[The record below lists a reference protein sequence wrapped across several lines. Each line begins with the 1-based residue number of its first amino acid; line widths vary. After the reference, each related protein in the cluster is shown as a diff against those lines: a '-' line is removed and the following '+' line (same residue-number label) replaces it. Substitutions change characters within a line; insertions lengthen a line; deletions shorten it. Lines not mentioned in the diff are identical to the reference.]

1 MILVAETTVWKEAIP
16 NHCYLLSD
24 DKSKMYGYAKHGSSD
39 IHMMKNP
46 IQFSIRGRQFITL
59 MKMPEEQEGKKVMG
73 SKGAVYYVHNN
84 KCTCPG
90 FKYRG
95 ECKHV

>member
-1 MILVAETTVWKEAIP
+1 MFGYAKMGKEAIE
-16 NHCYLLSD
+16 
-24 DKSKMYGYAKHGSSD
+24 
-39 IHMMKNP
+39 MMKKP
-46 IQFSIRGRQFITL
+46 IGFDKRNRQFITL